1 MPRSKGKQK
10 GSAFERKV
18 CKQLSLWVSNGENE
32 DLFWRSA
39 MSGGRATV
47 GQRKGK
53 NHARHAG
60 DISAT
65 SVEGH
70 GLTDEWY
77 VECKA
82 YKNLAI
88 DSAMIKGTGPLIKF
102 WDEAVLQAQQYGR
115 KPMLIAKQN
124 QVPVIV
130 LVPISNT
137 THKAHLATF
146 TAMGCDVLDF
156 RRMLKTRFVGL
167 AVRKPQPR
175 TRERL

>member
-18 CKQLSLWVSNGENE
+18 CKLLSLWVSHGESE

-47 GQRKGK
+47 GARQGK

-65 SVEGH
+65 SPEGH
-70 GLTDEWY
+70 ALTDMWY

-82 YKNLAI
+82 YRDLRI
-88 DSAMIKGTGPLIKF
+88 DAAFIKSTGPLIRF
-102 WDEAVLQAQQYGR
+102 WDVAVLEAGR
-115 KPMLIAKQN
+115 YKKRPMLIAKQN

-130 LVPISNT
+130 LVPASHHPFEHSVI
-137 THKAHLATF
+137 ARF
-146 TAMGCDVLDF
+146 PEMGCDVLSF
-156 RRMLKTRFVGL
+156 KRMLRETFRSS
-167 AVRKPQPR
+167 AVVRR
-175 TRERL
+175 RERL

>member
-18 CKQLSLWVSNGENE
+18 CKQLSMWVSHGERE

-47 GQRKGK
+47 GRKGGK
-53 NHARHAG
+53 DHSRHAG

-70 GLTDEWY
+70 ALTDEWY

-82 YKNLAI
+82 YLNLQI
-88 DSAMIKGTGPLIKF
+88 DSAMIKGVGKLIKF
-102 WDEAVLQAQQYGR
+102 WDEAVEQATHYSK

-130 LVPISNT
+130 LVPKGDAFV
-137 THKAHLATF
+137 KAHLGTF
-146 TAMGCDVLDF
+146 VRMDCEVMSF
-156 RRMLKTRFVGL
+156 SRMLKTTFKGR
-167 AVRKPQPR
+167 ATR
-175 TRERL
+175 RERL

>member
-18 CKQLSLWVSNGENE
+18 CKQLSLWVSNGESE

-47 GQRKGK
+47 GRKAGK
-53 NHARHAG
+53 SHSRHAG

-65 SVEGH
+65 SREGH
-70 GLTDEWY
+70 VLTDEWY

-82 YKNLAI
+82 YRNLQI
-88 DSAMIKGTGPLIKF
+88 SSAMIKGVGRLMQF
-102 WDEAVLQAQQYGR
+102 WEEAVSQAEHYG
-115 KPMLIAKQN
+115 KQPMLIAKQN

-130 LVPISNT
+130 LVPASRKT
-137 THKAHLATF
+137 YDRRRLATF
-146 TAMGCDVLDF
+146 YDMGCDVLDF
-156 RRMLKTRFVGL
+156 ERMLAMPFKGV
-167 AVRKPQPR
+167 AVRR
-175 TRERL
+175 REML